1 MKCENCGGRIS
12 LEDEFCPSCGAVNRN
27 AQKHIKDMRRY
38 QSTFANVQQ
47 DVQEAT
53 KRYSE
58 VTVRIIMIAVLLIMA
73 ILFSLVAMNPTRFVR
88 IGKGLRLK
96 VTYSH
101 WVKEFDDAIEEQDP
115 LRVAYIRNDIGLYRD
130 YDSETTQKQYLA
142 DMSDRYIA
150 FQDYLL
156 MMQDPFSEYDT
167 ATERLD
173 MLQSSLRGFYGYAGD
188 LKEKRMQKNMTDSE
202 IVYVAALESNVSDL
216 LHTYLGVPYEDME
229 ALSQMS
235 RAKMSVALKNTM
247 KQCMSRW
254 NRQNRGSYEYKKT
267 RTCCFLAAGE
277 KRYSRGPVR
286 RGYFVFYHMDVDS
299 CVGSGL

>member
-73 ILFSLVAMNPTRFVR
+73 ILFSLVAMNPTRFER

-130 YDSETTQKQYLA
+130 YDSETMQKQYLA

-167 ATERLD
+167 DTERLD
-173 MLQSSLRGFYGYAGD
+173 MLQSSLRGFYGFAGD

-216 LHTYLGVPYEDME
+216 LHYYLGVPYEDME

-235 RAKMSVALKNTM
+235 RAKMSVALK
-247 KQCMSRW
+247 KY
-254 NRQNRGSYEYKKT
+254 YEAMYEP
-267 RTCCFLAAGE
+267 LEQAE
-277 KRYSRGPVR
+277 
-286 RGYFVFYHMDVDS
+286 
-299 CVGSGL
+299 

>member
-58 VTVRIIMIAVLLIMA
+58 VTVRIIMIAVLLILA
-73 ILFSLVAMNPTRFVR
+73 ILFSLVAMNPTRFER
-88 IGKGLRLK
+88 MGKEIKLK

-101 WVKEFDDAIEEQDP
+101 WAKEFDDAIEEQNP
-115 LRVAYIRNDIGLYRD
+115 LQVAYIRNGIGLYRN
-130 YDSETTQKQYLA
+130 YDSETMQKQYLA
-142 DMSDRYIA
+142 EMSDRYIDV
-150 FQDYLL
+150 QDYLL

-167 ATERLD
+167 ATDRLD
-173 MLQSSLRGFYGYAGD
+173 MLQSSLRGFYGYAHD
-188 LKEKRMQKNMTDSE
+188 LKEKRMQKTMTESE
-202 IVYVAALESNVSDL
+202 IEYVTVLESNVADL

-229 ALSQMS
+229 ELSQMS
-235 RAKMSVALKNTM
+235 RAKMNVALK
-247 KQCMSRW
+247 KY
-254 NRQNRGSYEYKKT
+254 YEAMY
-267 RTCCFLAAGE
+267 E
-277 KRYSRGPVR
+277 PMEQVE
-286 RGYFVFYHMDVDS
+286 
-299 CVGSGL
+299 

>member
-12 LEDEFCPSCGAVNRN
+12 LEDEFCPNCGAVNRN

-73 ILFSLVAMNPTRFVR
+73 ILFSLVAMNPTRFER

-115 LRVAYIRNDIGLYRD
+115 LRVAYIRNDIGLYRN

-235 RAKMSVALKNTM
+235 RAKMSVALK
-247 KQCMSRW
+247 KY
-254 NRQNRGSYEYKKT
+254 YEAMYEP
-267 RTCCFLAAGE
+267 LEQAE
-277 KRYSRGPVR
+277 
-286 RGYFVFYHMDVDS
+286 
-299 CVGSGL
+299 

>member
-73 ILFSLVAMNPTRFVR
+73 VLFSLVAMNPTRFER

-115 LRVAYIRNDIGLYRD
+115 LRVAYIRNDIGL
-130 YDSETTQKQYLA
+130 
-142 DMSDRYIA
+142 
-150 FQDYLL
+150 
-156 MMQDPFSEYDT
+156 
-167 ATERLD
+167 
-173 MLQSSLRGFYGYAGD
+173 
-188 LKEKRMQKNMTDSE
+188 
-202 IVYVAALESNVSDL
+202 
-216 LHTYLGVPYEDME
+216 
-229 ALSQMS
+229 
-235 RAKMSVALKNTM
+235 
-247 KQCMSRW
+247 
-254 NRQNRGSYEYKKT
+254 
-267 RTCCFLAAGE
+267 
-277 KRYSRGPVR
+277 
-286 RGYFVFYHMDVDS
+286 
-299 CVGSGL
+299 